1 MRDVSRFRL
10 QKSQVKFVY
19 EIVLKYWRLR
29 PGKRGRPLTL
39 HPMVCLH
46 MFLMRVASSM
56 HLENIRIM
64 FHVSSISSV
73 WRACDRIMRIFT
85 KPSVVRYFIRWPKA
99 NEREPLNAELFPRCP
114 TALDGCHFRIHPPAV
129 MRWAPSVPVHA
140 IDMCRESY
148 INFKGFPSI
157 LAQAAVLKNGSFAS
171 VDVQWPGK
179 LPTRHN
185 DGRVFVDC
193 DCVLWQCPFQSW

>member
-1 MRDVSRFRL
+1 MDSFQRLSAVFLASAIHHRRRKRRAASRKAIAQIAGDFTILAALCCFTIQTLGPSTASQVREENFWFEFLPLHQYVSRFRL

-129 MRWAPSVPVHA
+129 MR
-140 IDMCRESY
+140 
-148 INFKGFPSI
+148 
-157 LAQAAVLKNGSFAS
+157 
-171 VDVQWPGK
+171 
-179 LPTRHN
+179 
-185 DGRVFVDC
+185 
-193 DCVLWQCPFQSW
+193 

>member
-1 MRDVSRFRL
+1 MDNPQRVSAVFLASAIFHRRRKRRAASRKAIAQIAGHFTVLAALCCLTIQMLAPSTASQVREENFWFEFLPLHTYVSRFRL

-56 HLENIRIM
+56 HLENIRVM

-85 KPSVVRYFIRWPKA
+85 KPSVVRYFIRWPKP
-99 NEREPLNAELFPRCP
+99 NEREPLNAELFPGCP

-129 MRWAPSVPVHA
+129 MR
-140 IDMCRESY
+140 
-148 INFKGFPSI
+148 
-157 LAQAAVLKNGSFAS
+157 
-171 VDVQWPGK
+171 
-179 LPTRHN
+179 
-185 DGRVFVDC
+185 
-193 DCVLWQCPFQSW
+193 